1 MSSDFDPYYLWLGI
15 PPQEQPPNHY
25 RLLGI
30 AAFESNASVIDS
42 AASRQSTYLHSVA
55 AGPQRQASQ
64 KLLTEIAGARRTLL
78 NAESKQVYDA
88 ELKTRIESA
97 APKPVALPV
106 ARPVGV
112 PVAVPIAAAVAVPV
126 AAPITAPIASPIASP
141 VAAPV
146 AAPVVAP
153 VAAPV
158 AVPVAVPVAT
168 PIAAIVAAPVVAPI
182 ADPFALI
189 AAPAEVEPLAN
200 LFGDFQEEASHEV
213 EPPSP
218 PVPIISPSPTSPP
231 ADSPAVRPPSKR
243 LIWMIGGGVGL
254 LVLILGF
261 VFWPKGKHD
270 EAPASSQKNSTAK
283 KTKSSTTPKA
293 KPSQTSNIE
302 PVAVAAAAGN
312 APRLIRF
319 IRIELPRKGV
329 LSLAE
334 VEALHPDGR
343 NVASYGT
350 AEQSTTE
357 GRGAALA
364 IDGKTSGKFG
374 DNTQSLTKDSD
385 NPWWQLDLG
394 GAYPLEK
401 IVIHNCADPGM
412 SERLAGYT
420 LLLLDNY
427 RRPLA
432 EMRDQPAPNPRS
444 EFVVSKLPSP
454 APASATPGPAKA
466 KPRKTK

>member
-15 PPQEQPPNHY
+15 PPHEQPPNHY

-88 ELKTRIESA
+88 DLKTRLASSAPMPA
-97 APKPVALPV
+97 APPI
-106 ARPVGV
+106 AR
-112 PVAVPIAAAVAVPV
+112 PVAVPVTAA
-126 AAPITAPIASPIASP
+126 
-141 VAAPV
+141 
-146 AAPVVAP
+146 

-168 PIAAIVAAPVVAPI
+168 PVTAPVAVPVATPVAVPVAVPVATPVAAPIAKPIAIAVAAPI
-182 ADPFALI
+182 ADPFTEI
-189 AAPAEVEPLAN
+189 AEPAEQEPMAN
-200 LFGDFQEEASHEV
+200 LFGDFAEESSREV
-213 EPPSP
+213 EPGSLPAAT
-218 PVPIISPSPTSPP
+218 ISPSPTSPP
-231 ADSPAVRPPSKR
+231 AAIPAARPPSKR
-243 LIWMIGGGVGL
+243 LMWMVGGGVGVL
-254 LVLILGF
+254 ALILAF
-261 VFWPKGKHD
+261 VFRPRGNDK
-270 EAPASSQKNSTAK
+270 EATASAQ
-283 KTKSSTTPKA
+283 KSSTSKKAKTSTPSKA
-293 KPSQTSNIE
+293 KPTESPNNE
-302 PVAVAAAAGN
+302 PAAVAAAAN
-312 APRLIRF
+312 TPRLIRY

-334 VEALHPDGR
+334 VEALHFDKR

-357 GRGAALA
+357 GRVAALA
-364 IDGKTSGKFG
+364 IDGNISGKLS
-374 DNTQSLTKDSD
+374 DNTQSLTRDSD

-401 IVIHNCADPGM
+401 IVIHNLTDPGM
-412 SERLAGYT
+412 SERMAGYT
-420 LLLLDNY
+420 LLLMDNN

-432 EMRDQPAPNPRS
+432 ELKDQPAPNPRS
-444 EFVVSKLPSP
+444 EFAVSTMP
-454 APASATPGPAKA
+454 AASMMLAPAKA
-466 KPRKTK
+466 KPRKKT